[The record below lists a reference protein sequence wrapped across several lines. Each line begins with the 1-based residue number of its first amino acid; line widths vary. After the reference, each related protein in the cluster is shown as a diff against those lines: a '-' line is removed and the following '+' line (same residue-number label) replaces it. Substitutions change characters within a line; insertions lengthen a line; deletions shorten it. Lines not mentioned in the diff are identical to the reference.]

1 MHIPKNIR
9 TFATNM
15 KKFFILLAALL
26 CLPRVFA
33 YTVDTLSQCIFL
45 SDSDKHAYV
54 YHGIPYAHADRFQS
68 PVLQPWDAARSYIHL
83 GPVCPQNARQPGL
96 VFSEDCLVLTINSP
110 VPVSQIP
117 HADYPVLVHIHGGS
131 FQQGTGENW
140 YTQLGEFTLS
150 EQIVTVTINYRLG
163 AFGYLYAPELG
174 SVNLGMQDQLLALE
188 WVKRYIALWGGDP
201 NRLCLS
207 GQSAG
212 AQAVIDILAQKNRPY
227 IQKALILS
235 APLGIRQSISVA
247 AKRTRLF
254 MQQLHG
260 QDPLSCPSDSLLV
273 AARRYEDEVHSMGMR
288 WMPTVSK
295 VRSVGK
301 IQVLNPMDT
310 LSQPF
315 SKSPSLPIEVIVT
328 CQADDASYF
337 LYPHWFLEPIATSYA
352 FTAPSKRY
360 VRYLRRQG
368 VQAYYHLFT
377 WQPRGN
383 KYRAQHCAELPLF
396 IGELQRWYRGWCLGD
411 VTWQELQ
418 PLRADFSNRLA
429 IWIRR

>member
-1 MHIPKNIR
+1 M
-9 TFATNM
+9 
-15 KKFFILLAALL
+15 
-26 CLPRVFA
+26 
-33 YTVDTLSQCIFL
+33 
-45 SDSDKHAYV
+45 
-54 YHGIPYAHADRFQS
+54 
-68 PVLQPWDAARSYIHL
+68 
-83 GPVCPQNARQPGL
+83 
-96 VFSEDCLVLTINSP
+96 LTINSP
-110 VPVSQIP
+110 VPVSRIP

-150 EQIVTVTINYRLG
+150 EQIVTVTISYRLG
-163 AFGYLYAPELG
+163 AFGYLYLPDLG
-174 SVNLGMQDQLLALE
+174 SINLGMQDQLLALE
-188 WVKRYIALWGGDP
+188 WVKRYIPLWGGDP

-212 AQAVIDILAQKNRPY
+212 AQAVVDILAQKNRPY
-227 IQKALILS
+227 IHKALILS
-235 APLGIRQSISVA
+235 APLGIRQSASVA
-247 AKRTRLF
+247 TKRTRLF

-260 QDPLSCPSDSLLV
+260 QDPLTCPADSLLA
-273 AARRYEDEVHSMGMR
+273 AARRYEEKVHAMGMQ
-288 WMPTVSK
+288 WMPTVRK

-301 IQVLNPMDT
+301 TEVLNPMDT
-310 LSQPF
+310 LSRSFPAT
-315 SKSPSLPIEVIVT
+315 PILPAEVIVT

-337 LYPHWFLEPIATSYA
+337 LYPNWALEPIATSYA

-360 VRYLRRQG
+360 VRYLRQRG

-396 IGELQRWYRGWCLGD
+396 IGELKRWDRGWCLGD

-418 PLRADFSNRLA
+418 PLRADFSHRLA
-429 IWIRR
+429 EWIRR

>member
-1 MHIPKNIR
+1 
-9 TFATNM
+9 M
-15 KKFFILLAALL
+15 KKYCLLLVAML

-33 YTVDTLSQCIFL
+33 YTLDTLPQCL
-45 SDSDKHAYV
+45 CLTDSGRHAYV
-54 YHGIPYAHADRFQS
+54 YHGIPYAHADRLQP
-68 PVLQPWDAARSYIHL
+68 PVLLPWDSTCTYIHL
-83 GPVCPQNARQPGL
+83 GHACPQNARQPGL

-110 VPVSQIP
+110 VPVSRIP

-150 EQIVTVTINYRLG
+150 EQIVTVTISYRLG
-163 AFGYLYAPELG
+163 AFGYLYLPDLG
-174 SVNLGMQDQLLALE
+174 SINLGMQDQLLALE
-188 WVKRYIALWGGDP
+188 WVKRYIPLWGGDP

-212 AQAVIDILAQKNRPY
+212 AQAVVDILAQKNRPY
-227 IQKALILS
+227 IHKALILS
-235 APLGIRQSISVA
+235 APLGIRQSASVA
-247 AKRTRLF
+247 TKRTRLF

-260 QDPLSCPSDSLLV
+260 QDPLTCPADSLLA
-273 AARRYEDEVHSMGMR
+273 AARRYEEKVHAMGMQ

-301 IQVLNPMDT
+301 TEVLNPMDT
-310 LSQPF
+310 LSRSFPAT
-315 SKSPSLPIEVIVT
+315 PILPAEVIVT

-337 LYPHWFLEPIATSYA
+337 LYPNWALEPIATSYA
-352 FTAPSKRY
+352 FTVPSKRY
-360 VRYLRRQG
+360 VRYLRQRG

-396 IGELQRWYRGWCLGD
+396 IGELKRWDRGWCLGD

-418 PLRADFSNRLA
+418 PLRADFSHRLA
-429 IWIRR
+429 EWIRR